1 MFNWIKNLFSS
12 DKSFDKQK
20 VDTEAID
27 PVIKDFHILYY
38 PYSKRYYPVTGLLDW
53 YLYYDPNTGFYKKT
67 DSITYACFGESK
79 KDAIRIINDYIGK
92 LERSSKQLTITASEM
107 KSASQD
113 ASTNENINA
122 LTSGYNTF
130 LARKGHRY

>member
-27 PVIKDFHILYY
+27 PVIKDFSILYY
-38 PYSKRYYPVTGLLDW
+38 PYTKRYYPVTGLLDW
-53 YLYYDPNTGFYKKT
+53 YLYCNPNSGFYKKT
-67 DSITYACFGESK
+67 ESITNACYSK
-79 KDAIRIINDYIGK
+79 SKEGAIRIIIDYIGK
-92 LERSSKQLTITASEM
+92 LERSSEQLTITVSEM

-113 ASTNENINA
+113 ASTDENINA
-122 LTSGYNTF
+122 LKSGYNTF
-130 LARKGHRY
+130 LVRKDHRY